1 MVIRETGSSKL
12 KQFRGVPAEDAHN
25 IQTHLNSLDLLV
37 SPLLFPHGFRKLPTH
52 PSPLPGRAPGGP
64 AGLGQESWSPEA
76 ARQLCVERGFSAAPG
91 CPPHPSAG
99 ESARRV
105 TPRGQA
111 PPNGPAFILAHRT
124 KPKRRKPY
132 YLNKTGS
139 LPSPPGSSPPRLA
152 VRSTAAG
159 RGPHDTSLFQRQS
172 RVRKWLLLAV
182 ACPPRGPRW
191 PLDSRTG
198 GIAAQRRRVWGWRRR
213 GRVLSRDA
221 RALQRAS
228 QARRPPPDT
237 RASSRGCQGGCRRA
251 LSTVHTGDR
260 QRRGPPRRPPREF
273 TVVLRVEWSRR
284 AGASQG
290 GTRTPPAG
298 AARRCQLTMYNAF
311 YELCFLS
318 AATSVRF

>member
-1 MVIRETGSSKL
+1 MDGSLCHGYKGDRKFETEA
-12 KQFRGVPAEDAHN
+12 V
-25 IQTHLNSLDLLV
+25 
-37 SPLLFPHGFRKLPTH
+37 
-52 PSPLPGRAPGGP
+52 PGRARGRRPQHPDPPEQLGP
-64 AGLGQESWSPEA
+64 AGQSLAVPTRVPKAADTPVPSPRAGARWPSGTGPGVVVTRGCASALCGARFLGCTGLS
-76 ARQLCVERGFSAAPG
+76 
-91 CPPHPSAG
+91 PHPSAG
-99 ESARRV
+99 ERARRV

-198 GIAAQRRRVWGWRRR
+198 GIAAQPRRVWGWRRR

-237 RASSRGCQGGCRRA
+237 RASSRGCQGGRRRA

-260 QRRGPPRRPPREF
+260 QRRGPPRQP
-273 TVVLRVEWSRR
+273 LGSSQWSRALSG
-284 AGASQG
+284 AGGRGPRNAG
-290 GTRTPPAG
+290 PAPHRPGPPA
-298 AARRCQLTMYNAF
+298 AA
-311 YELCFLS
+311 S
-318 AATSVRF
+318 

>member
-1 MVIRETGSSKL
+1 MAQRDWARSRGHQRLRVSS
-12 KQFRGVPAEDAHN
+12 VWSE
-25 IQTHLNSLDLLV
+25 V
-37 SPLLFPHGFRKLPTH
+37 SRLH
-52 PSPLPGRAPGGP
+52 RA
-64 AGLGQESWSPEA
+64 
-76 ARQLCVERGFSAAPG
+76 V
-91 CPPHPSAG
+91 PPHPSAG
-99 ESARRV
+99 ERARRV

-213 GRVLSRDA
+213 DECSHGTLGLCSEQVKHAGHLPTPGRAPGAAKEAAAGLSPPFT
-221 RALQRAS
+221 RATGNAE
-228 QARRPPPDT
+228 ARRAGPLG
-237 RASSRGCQGGCRRA
+237 SSQWSRT
-251 LSTVHTGDR
+251 LSGAG
-260 QRRGPPRRPPREF
+260 RRGPRKAGPAPHRP
-273 TVVLRVEWSRR
+273 
-284 AGASQG
+284 G
-290 GTRTPPAG
+290 PPA
-298 AARRCQLTMYNAF
+298 AA
-311 YELCFLS
+311 S
-318 AATSVRF
+318 